1 MQQTCRALGQLPTS
15 PRLHFSVADYQ
26 TLTRH
31 GELCNANGCLG
42 IDEFETVMREQ
53 VYGYIQRKLQ
63 RTVRETETQE
73 DFAHVA
79 ALKMLVGQFSQ
90 L

>member
-53 VYGYIQRKLQ
+53 VYGYINSPNFDTIFAPQAAGNSTLQ
-63 RTVRETETQE
+63 EV
-73 DFAHVA
+73 
-79 ALKMLVGQFSQ
+79 L
-90 L
+90 